1 MPHLLIAT
9 GNPGKTS
16 EYERLLAPLP
26 VTLCT
31 PRDLG
36 LALKIQES
44 GQTYSE
50 NARIK
55 AIAYQR
61 ASGLW
66 ALADDSGLEVD
77 ALEGGP
83 GLRSARFGRPLADD
97 AERCQLLLLELS
109 AVPWAQRTARFRC
122 AIVLALPIGEIYHA
136 EGCCE
141 GLIALEPVGDRG
153 FGYDP
158 IFYLPDHGQTM
169 SQLSPEVKN
178 RISHRARA
186 AQEMLSILKQLLAGP
201 TTAAGES

>member
-9 GNPGKTS
+9 GNPGKTR

-26 VTLCT
+26 LTLCT

-44 GQTYSE
+44 GRTHFE

-55 AIAYQR
+55 ALAYQR

-66 ALADDSGLEVD
+66 TLADDSGLEVD
-77 ALEGGP
+77 ALEGRP
-83 GLRSARFGRPLADD
+83 GLHSARYGRPLADD
-97 AERCQLLLLELS
+97 VQRYRLLLQELA

-122 AIVLALPIGEIYHA
+122 VIVLALPIRETYHT

-141 GLIALEPVGDRG
+141 GLIALKPQGDRG

-169 SQLSPEVKN
+169 SQLAPEVKN

-186 AQEMLSILKQLLAGP
+186 AQEMLPILKQLLAGP
-201 TTAAGES
+201 TTAAGEN